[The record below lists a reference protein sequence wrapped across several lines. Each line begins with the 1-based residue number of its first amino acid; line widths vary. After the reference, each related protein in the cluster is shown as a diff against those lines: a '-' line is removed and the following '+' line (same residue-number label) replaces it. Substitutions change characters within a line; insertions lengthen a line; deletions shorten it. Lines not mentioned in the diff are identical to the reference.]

1 MPRSEKPA
9 VAIFCKILCEQEVV
23 PQAAK
28 LPLFSAVPAGHVLQ
42 SAVMKTLISLLVS
55 LLALTASPAFAAAQP
70 SSSPQAAPERLG
82 TVSFAVTC
90 APAVQASFVRGVA
103 LLHDFWYQEAQRQFE
118 QIAKADPPCAMAH
131 WGVAMS
137 LYHQI
142 WDRPDDSTVAKGW
155 REMQAAQ
162 AHPAKSARERSYV
175 TALSDFYKPGPQDYQ
190 VRVEAYAAAMG
201 KLYHDYPAD
210 TDAGA
215 FYALALLA
223 SQAPNDDSLTLN
235 RKAMAVLTPLFAQ
248 YPDHPGVVHYIIH
261 ACDTPALAQDGLT
274 AAKHYGEIA
283 ASAPHAVHMPGHIF
297 ARLGMWQADI
307 DANVGSVAAS
317 HAAESRK
324 QSGAMDQFHSD
335 DFLVYAYLQS
345 GQEARAK
352 AVLDDSAAAIAHFET
367 MSDMGEHY
375 MTAMFPYYRTKLPTI
390 YYVELRD
397 WNTAAA
403 LKPVAGAT
411 PETQTLTYWARTLAA
426 GHLHQAE
433 QARANLVDYDAL
445 IAKVKQGRH
454 AYFADST
461 GARIERGEML
471 AWIAFAEDNP
481 SVALQRMQEAA
492 DLQDKVG
499 QGEVDIPAR
508 EMLADILLE
517 LGRPQDAL
525 VEYKKALTLSPNRFN
540 GLFNA
545 GKAAEAAGD
554 APQARQ
560 YYATLLKV
568 TDNGSQ
574 SARPE
579 FEHVRS
585 AMSSAKLAVK

>member
-1 MPRSEKPA
+1 
-9 VAIFCKILCEQEVV
+9 
-23 PQAAK
+23 
-28 LPLFSAVPAGHVLQ
+28 
-42 SAVMKTLISLLVS
+42 MKTLILLLISFLV
-55 LLALTASPAFAAAQP
+55 LGAAPAFPAAQT
-70 SSSPQAAPERLG
+70 SATPQAASERLG
-82 TVSFAVTC
+82 TVSFTVSC
-90 APAVQASFVRGVA
+90 APAVQTSFVRGVA

-118 QIAKADPPCAMAH
+118 EIAKTDPNCAMAH

-142 WDRPDDSTVAKGW
+142 WDRPDDGTVAKGW

-162 AHPAKSARERSYV
+162 ARPAKTGREREYV
-175 TALSDFYKPGPQDYQ
+175 TALSEFYKPSPRDYQ
-190 VRVEAYAAAMG
+190 ARVEAYAAAMG
-201 KLYHDYPAD
+201 ALYQHYPKD

-223 SQAPNDDSLTLN
+223 SHPPSDNSLTLN
-235 RKAMAVLTPLFAQ
+235 RKAMSVLTPLFAQ

-261 ACDTPALAQDGLT
+261 ACDTPALAPDGLE

-297 ARLGMWQADI
+297 SRLGMWQADI

-317 HAAESRK
+317 HAAEGRK
-324 QSGAMDQFHSD
+324 QGGAMDQFHSD

-367 MSDMGEHY
+367 MSDMGDHY
-375 MTAMFPYYRTKLPTI
+375 MTGMFPYYRTKLPII
-390 YYVELRD
+390 YNLELRD
-397 WNTAAA
+397 WKTAAGLQA
-403 LKPVAGAT
+403 VAGAP
-411 PETQTLTYWARTLAA
+411 PETQTLTYWARTVAA
-426 GHLHQAE
+426 GHLHQAQ
-433 QARANLVDYDAL
+433 QAQASLSDYDAV
-445 IAKVKQGRH
+445 IAKIKQGRH

-471 AWIAFAEDNP
+471 AWIAFAENNSAD
-481 SVALQRMQEAA
+481 ALKRMQEAA

-525 VEYKKALTLSPNRFN
+525 VEYKKALVSSPNRFN

-545 GKAAEAAGD
+545 GRAAEAAGD
-554 APQARQ
+554 APQAQ
-560 YYATLLKV
+560 LYYATLLKI

-579 FEHVRS
+579 FDHVRS
-585 AMSSAKLAVK
+585 VVSSAKLAVK

>member
-1 MPRSEKPA
+1 
-9 VAIFCKILCEQEVV
+9 
-23 PQAAK
+23 
-28 LPLFSAVPAGHVLQ
+28 
-42 SAVMKTLISLLVS
+42 MKTLTLLLLS
-55 LLALTASPAFAAAQP
+55 LLALPAAHASA
-70 SSSPQAAPERLG
+70 ERLG
-82 TVSFAVTC
+82 TVSFAVSC
-90 APAVQASFVRGVA
+90 APAVQTSFVRGVA

-118 QIAKADPPCAMAH
+118 EIAKADHNCAMAH
-131 WGVAMS
+131 WGAAMS
-137 LYHQI
+137 FYHQI
-142 WDRPDDSTVAKGW
+142 WDRPDDTTVAQGW

-162 AHPAKSARERSYV
+162 AHAANSAREREYV
-175 TALSDFYKPGPQDYQ
+175 AALSDFYKPGPRDYQ
-190 VRVEAYAAAMG
+190 ARVETYATAMG
-201 KLYHDYPAD
+201 KLYQDYPKD

-215 FYALALLA
+215 LYALALLA

-235 RKAMAVLTPLFAQ
+235 REAMAVLTPLFAQ

-261 ACDTPALAQDGLT
+261 ACDTPALAPDGLA

-317 HAAESRK
+317 HAAEGRK

-345 GQEARAK
+345 GQEVRAK
-352 AVLDDSAAAIAHFET
+352 AVLDDSTAAIAHFES
-367 MSDMGEHY
+367 MSDMGDPY
-375 MTAMFPYYRTKLPTI
+375 MTGMFPYNRTKLPTI
-390 YYVELRD
+390 YNLELRD
-397 WNTAAA
+397 WKAAAA
-403 LKPVAGAT
+403 LQAVAGA
-411 PETQTLTYWARTLAA
+411 PQESQTLTYWARTVAA
-426 GHLHQAE
+426 GHLHQAQ
-433 QARANLVDYDAL
+433 QAQTSLSGYDAL
-445 IAKVKQGRH
+445 MAKIMQGRH

-471 AWIAFAEDNP
+471 AWIAFAENNP
-481 SVALQRMQEAA
+481 ADALKRMQEAA

-525 VEYKKALTLSPNRFN
+525 VEYKKALTSSPNRFN
-540 GLFNA
+540 GLFSA

-554 APQARQ
+554 NSQAQ
-560 YYATLLKV
+560 VYYAALLKI

-574 SARPE
+574 SSRPE
-579 FEHVRS
+579 LDHVKNVV
-585 AMSSAKLAVK
+585 SSAKLAVK

>member
-1 MPRSEKPA
+1 
-9 VAIFCKILCEQEVV
+9 
-23 PQAAK
+23 
-28 LPLFSAVPAGHVLQ
+28 
-42 SAVMKTLISLLVS
+42 MKTYAL
-55 LLALTASPAFAAAQP
+55 LLAMFLAMPATLPAASAPA
-70 SSSPQAAPERLG
+70 ERLG
-82 TVSFAVTC
+82 SVSFAVSC
-90 APAVQASFVRGVA
+90 APAVHASFVRGVA

-118 QIAKADPPCAMAH
+118 EIAKADPSCAMAH

-142 WDRPDDSTVAKGW
+142 WDRPDAATVAHGW
-155 REMQAAQ
+155 REMQSAEAR
-162 AHPAKSARERSYV
+162 PANTAREREYV
-175 TALSDFYKPGPQDYQ
+175 AALSGFYKPGPGDYQ
-190 VRVEAYAAAMG
+190 TRVETYAAAMG
-201 KLYHDYPAD
+201 KLFEDYPKD

-223 SQAPNDDSLTLN
+223 SQAPDDDSLKLN
-235 RKAMAVLTPLFAQ
+235 RKAMAVLTPLFAR

-261 ACDTPALAQDGLT
+261 ACDTPALAQDGL
-274 AAKHYGEIA
+274 AAARHYGEIA

-345 GQEARAK
+345 GQEAKAK
-352 AVLDDSAAAIAHFET
+352 AVLNDSAAAIAHFET

-375 MTAMFPYYRTKLPTI
+375 MTGMFPYYRTKLPII
-390 YYVELRD
+390 YNLELRD
-397 WNTAAA
+397 WKTAAA
-403 LKPVAGAT
+403 LQAVAGAP
-411 PETQTLTYWARTLAA
+411 PESQTLTYWARAVAA
-426 GHLHQAE
+426 GHLHHAQQA
-433 QARANLVDYDAL
+433 QADLADYDAL
-445 IAKVKQGRH
+445 LAKIKQGRH

-461 GARIERGEML
+461 STRIQRSEMT
-471 AWIAFAEDNP
+471 AWVAFAENNP
-481 SVALQRMQEAA
+481 TEALKQMREAA

-517 LGRPQDAL
+517 LGRAQDAL
-525 VEYKKALTLSPNRFN
+525 AEYKSALALSPNRFN

-545 GKAAEAAGD
+545 GKAAEEVGD
-554 APQARQ
+554 APLAQQ
-560 YYATLLKV
+560 YYAALLKV
-568 TDNGSQ
+568 TDNGSH
-574 SARPE
+574 SKRPE
-579 FEHVRS
+579 FDHIKRVV
-585 AMSSAKLAVK
+585 SSAKLAVK

>member
-1 MPRSEKPA
+1 
-9 VAIFCKILCEQEVV
+9 
-23 PQAAK
+23 
-28 LPLFSAVPAGHVLQ
+28 
-42 SAVMKTLISLLVS
+42 MKTLTLLAIS
-55 LLALTASPAFAAAQP
+55 LLALLTALPAAAALP
-70 SSSPQAAPERLG
+70 ASQAAPERLG
-82 TVSFAVTC
+82 TVSFTVSC
-90 APAVQASFVRGVA
+90 APTVQASFVRGVA

-118 QIAKADPPCAMAH
+118 QIAKTDPNCAMAH
-131 WGVAMS
+131 WGAAMS

-142 WDRPDDSTVAKGW
+142 WDRPDEGTVAKGW
-155 REMQAAQ
+155 REMQAAL
-162 AHPAKSARERSYV
+162 AHPARSARERAYV
-175 TALSDFYKPGPQDYQ
+175 AAMADFYRPGPRDYQ
-190 VRVEAYAAAMG
+190 ARVEAYAAVMG
-201 KLYHDYPAD
+201 RLHQDYPKD

-223 SQAPNDDSLTLN
+223 STAPNDDSLTLN
-235 RKAMAVLTPLFAQ
+235 RKAMAVLTPLFTR

-261 ACDTPALAQDGLT
+261 ACDTPALAQDGL
-274 AAKHYGEIA
+274 AAARHYGEIA

-307 DANVGSVAAS
+307 DANVGSVSAS

-345 GQEARAK
+345 GQEAKAK

-375 MTAMFPYYRTKLPTI
+375 MTGMFPYYRTKLPII
-390 YYVELRD
+390 YDLELRD
-397 WNTAAA
+397 WKAAAA
-403 LKPVAGAT
+403 LQAVAGAP
-411 PETQTLTYWARTLAA
+411 PESQTLTYWARTVAA

-433 QARANLVDYDAL
+433 QAQANLSDYDAL
-445 IAKVKQGRH
+445 MAKIKQGRH

-461 GARIERGEML
+461 GARIERSEML
-471 AWIAFAEDNP
+471 AWIAFAASKPAD
-481 SVALQRMQEAA
+481 ALQHMQAAA

-525 VEYKKALTLSPNRFN
+525 AEYKKALILSPNRFN

-554 APQARQ
+554 APQAQQ
-560 YYATLLKV
+560 YYAALLKI

-579 FEHVRS
+579 FDHIKRVV
-585 AMSSAKLAVK
+585 SSAKLAVQ

>member
-1 MPRSEKPA
+1 
-9 VAIFCKILCEQEVV
+9 
-23 PQAAK
+23 
-28 LPLFSAVPAGHVLQ
+28 
-42 SAVMKTLISLLVS
+42 MKTLHSLVFS
-55 LLALTASPAFAAAQP
+55 FLALPATLPAAP
-70 SSSPQAAPERLG
+70 APERLG

-90 APAVQASFVRGVA
+90 APAVQSSFVRGVA

-118 QIAKADPPCAMAH
+118 DIAKQDPSCAMAH

-142 WDRPDDSTVAKGW
+142 WDRPDDGTIAKGW

-162 AHPAKSARERSYV
+162 ARPAKSARERAYV
-175 TALSDFYKPGPQDYQ
+175 AALSGFYKPGPLDYQ
-190 VRVEAYAAAMG
+190 ARVEAYAAAMG
-201 KLYHDYPAD
+201 KLYQDYPKD

-261 ACDTPALAQDGLT
+261 ACDTPALAHDGL
-274 AAKHYGEIA
+274 AAAEHYGQIA

-307 DANVGSVAAS
+307 DANVASVAAS

-345 GQEARAK
+345 GQEGRAK
-352 AVLDDSAAAIAHFET
+352 AVLEDSAAAIAHFET

-375 MTAMFPYYRTKLPTI
+375 MTGMFPYYRTKLPI
-390 YYVELRD
+390 FYHLELRD
-397 WNTAAA
+397 WKAAAA
-403 LKPVAGAT
+403 LQTVAGAP
-411 PETQTLTYWARTLAA
+411 PESQTLTYWARTVAA
-426 GHLHQAE
+426 GHLHEAR
-433 QARANLVDYDAL
+433 QARADLAGYDAL
-445 IAKVKQGRH
+445 MAKIKQGRH
-454 AYFADST
+454 GYFAEST
-461 GARIERGEML
+461 GARIQRGEML
-471 AWIAFAEDNP
+471 AWVAFAGNDAAE
-481 SVALQRMQEAA
+481 ALERMREAA

-525 VEYKKALTLSPNRFN
+525 LEYQKALALSPNRFN

-545 GKAAEAAGD
+545 GKAAEEIGD
-554 APQARQ
+554 APQAQR

-568 TDNGSQ
+568 TGNGSQ

-579 FEHVRS
+579 FDHVRRVV
-585 AMSSAKLAVK
+585 SSAHLAAK

>member
-1 MPRSEKPA
+1 
-9 VAIFCKILCEQEVV
+9 
-23 PQAAK
+23 
-28 LPLFSAVPAGHVLQ
+28 
-42 SAVMKTLISLLVS
+42 MKTLILV
-55 LLALTASPAFAAAQP
+55 LIPFLTLTAAPATPAAT
-70 SSSPQAAPERLG
+70 ERLG

-90 APAVQASFVRGVA
+90 TPAVQTEFVRGVA

-118 QIAKADPPCAMAH
+118 QIAKADPSCAMAH
-131 WGVAMS
+131 WGAAMS
-137 LYHQI
+137 FYHQI
-142 WDRPDDSTVAKGW
+142 WDRPDDGTVARGW

-162 AHPAKSARERSYV
+162 AHPAKSARERAYV
-175 TALSDFYKPGPQDYQ
+175 AALSDFYEPGPQDYQ
-190 VRVEAYAAAMG
+190 ARVEAYAAAMG

-223 SQAPNDDSLTLN
+223 SEAPNDDSLTLN
-235 RKAMAVLTPLFAQ
+235 RRAMTVLTPLFAQ

-261 ACDTPALAQDGLT
+261 ACDTPALAHDGLR

-283 ASAPHAVHMPGHIF
+283 SSAPHAVHMPGHIF
-297 ARLGMWQADI
+297 ARLGMWQDDI

-317 HAAESRK
+317 HSAESRK

-335 DFLVYAYLQS
+335 DFLVYAYLQR

-367 MSDMGEHY
+367 MSDMGDHY
-375 MTAMFPYYRTKLPTI
+375 MTGMFPYYRTKLPII
-390 YYVELRD
+390 YYLELRD
-397 WNTAAA
+397 WKNAATLQEVAAA
-403 LKPVAGAT
+403 P
-411 PETQTLTYWARTLAA
+411 PETQTLTFWARALAQ

-433 QARANLVDYDAL
+433 QARASLASYDEM
-445 IAKVKQGRH
+445 IARIKQGRH

-461 GARIERGEML
+461 GARITRGEML
-471 AWIAFAEDNP
+471 AWIAFAENHP
-481 SVALQRMQEAA
+481 TYAVKQMQEAA

-508 EMLADILLE
+508 EMLADILLD

-525 VEYKKALTLSPNRFN
+525 VEYKKALILSPNRFN

-554 APQARQ
+554 APQAQ
-560 YYATLLKV
+560 LYYATLLEI

-579 FEHVRS
+579 FEHVKS
-585 AMSSAKLAVK
+585 VVSSAKLAVK

>member
-1 MPRSEKPA
+1 
-9 VAIFCKILCEQEVV
+9 
-23 PQAAK
+23 
-28 LPLFSAVPAGHVLQ
+28 
-42 SAVMKTLISLLVS
+42 MKTPT
-55 LLALTASPAFAAAQP
+55 LLALCLMALPVTLPSLALPAMQG
-70 SSSPQAAPERLG
+70 STERLG
-82 TVSFAVTC
+82 SVSFAVSC
-90 APAVQASFVRGVA
+90 APALHKSFVRGIA

-118 QIAKADPPCAMAH
+118 QIANADPSCAMAH

-142 WDRPDDSTVAKGW
+142 WDRPDAATVAKGW
-155 REMQAAQ
+155 QEMQAAQ
-162 AHPAKSARERSYV
+162 TRPAKTGRERAYV
-175 TALSDFYKPGPQDYQ
+175 AALSDFYEPGPRDYQ
-190 VRVEAYAAAMG
+190 ARVEAYAAAMG
-201 KLYHDYPAD
+201 KLYQDYPKD

-261 ACDTPALAQDGLT
+261 ACDTPALAQDGL
-274 AAKHYGEIA
+274 AAARHYGEIA

-307 DANVGSVAAS
+307 DANVASVAAS

-352 AVLDDSAAAIAHFET
+352 AVLNDSAAAIAHFET
-367 MSDMGEHY
+367 MSDMGDHY
-375 MTAMFPYYRTKLPTI
+375 MTGMFPYYRTKLPI
-390 YYVELRD
+390 FYNLELRD
-397 WNTAAA
+397 WKTAAA
-403 LKPVAGAT
+403 LQAVAGAP
-411 PETQTLTYWARTLAA
+411 PESQTLTYWARTVAS
-426 GHLHQAE
+426 GHLHQAQ
-433 QARANLVDYDAL
+433 QAQVDLSDYDAL
-445 IAKVKQGRH
+445 MAKIKQGRH

-461 GARIERGEML
+461 AARIQRGEML
-471 AWIAFAEDNP
+471 AWIAFAENNP
-481 SVALQRMQEAA
+481 ADALKRMGEAA

-525 VEYKKALTLSPNRFN
+525 AEYQKALALSPNRFN

-545 GKAAEAAGD
+545 GKAAEEVGD
-554 APQARQ
+554 APQAQR
-560 YYATLLKV
+560 YYATLLKI

-579 FEHVRS
+579 FDHVRRVV
-585 AMSSAKLAVK
+585 SSAKLAVK